1 VPALILVMGVAGSG
15 KTTLSLE
22 IVRRLMAVYLD
33 NNHIADPFFPNTRET
48 REYRRFRTKFYE
60 ALYSITDAN
69 LALGNSVLLDVPHIT
84 DVQRPEW
91 KNQLRRLVRKRKAKL
106 VVIRCTCTEQT
117 LRERLRT
124 RGERRDH
131 WKLRHWK
138 KFMVQEPPAVRI
150 PFPHLDIDTDAGLA
164 GNVADAVA
172 HIRRE
177 GNVPLRRS
185 KSS

>member
-1 VPALILVMGVAGSG
+1 MGVAGSG
-15 KTTLSLE
+15 KTTLSCE
-22 IVRRLMAVYLD
+22 IVRRLVAVYLD

-48 REYRRFRTKFYE
+48 REYSRFRTKFYE
-60 ALYSITDAN
+60 ALYRITDAN
-69 LALGNSVLLDVPHIT
+69 LALGNSVLLDVPHIK

-131 WKLRHWK
+131 WKLQHWD
-138 KFMVQEPPAVRI
+138 KFMVQEPPRVRI
-150 PFPHLDIDTDAGLA
+150 PFPHLDIHTDACLSR
-164 GNVADAVA
+164 NVAAAVA

-185 KSS
+185 MSS